1 MKTALSTTNLIAAAV
16 IGGAFAA
23 GYFTGPAFAGEPQER
38 RTIPFAFDFA
48 FSPDELT
55 STSKAEDLVARLERR
70 VRTHCGANLKMPVAQ
85 RQGAM
90 ACVEETMKTSISRFG
105 SEAVAQAYKSLAAG

>member
-1 MKTALSTTNLIAAAV
+1 MKTVLSTTNLIAAAV

-23 GYFTGPAFAGEPQER
+23 GYFTGPAFAGEPEEE

-55 STSKAEDLVARLERR
+55 STSKAEDLVTRLERR
-70 VRTHCGANLKMPVAQ
+70 VRTHCGANLKMPVDQ
-85 RQGAM
+85 RRDAM
-90 ACVEETMKTSISRFG
+90 ACVEETMKASISKFG
-105 SEAVAQAYKSLAAG
+105 SEAVAQAYRTRAAG

>member
-23 GYFTGPAFAGEPQER
+23 GYFTGPAFAGEPDEQ

-48 FSPDELT
+48 FSPEELT
-55 STSKAEDLVARLERR
+55 STARAESLVLRLERR
-70 VRTHCGANLKMPVAQ
+70 VRAHCGANLKMPIDQ
-85 RQGAM
+85 RRDAK
-90 ACVEETMKTSISRFG
+90 ACVEETMNASISKFG
-105 SEAVAQAYKSLAAG
+105 SEAVAQAYRTRAAG

>member
-23 GYFTGPAFAGEPQER
+23 GYFSGPAFAGEPEE

-48 FSPDELT
+48 FTPDELT
-55 STSKAEDLVARLERR
+55 STAKAEDLVSRLERR
-70 VRTHCGANLKMPVAQ
+70 VRVHCGANLKMPVAQ
-85 RQGAM
+85 RAEAM
-90 ACVEETMKTSISRFG
+90 ACVEETMKASISKFG
-105 SEAVAQAYKSLAAG
+105 SEAVAQAYRSRAAG